1 MAKASGFSAGV
12 FMKRTESR
20 NRGLGASMRAGWRR
34 AWSAF
39 PGLHAVL
46 WVICALG
53 AASPVLAQTEKP
65 TEYQVKAA
73 YLFNF
78 GKFVHWPPGSGEART
93 NRFRICVLG
102 RNPFG
107 SALEGLTGQIISGR
121 SVATRAISRPQN
133 AGKCDVLFVGASEQD
148 HLSEILAA
156 IQKQSILTV
165 SDMPH
170 FVARGG
176 MIEFVIQDNKVR
188 FQVNRAAAETA
199 GLSLSSDLL
208 KLAVNVKNIP

>member
-1 MAKASGFSAGV
+1 
-12 FMKRTESR
+12 MKLTESR
-20 NRGLGASMRAGWRR
+20 NRGLGASLKAGWRR
-34 AWSAF
+34 PWSAL
-39 PGLHAVL
+39 PGLHAAV

-53 AASPVLAQTEKP
+53 AVSSVPAQTEKP
-65 TEYQVKAA
+65 SEYQVKAA
-73 YLFNF
+73 YLYNF
-78 GKFVHWPPGSGEART
+78 GRFVHWPAGSGEVRT

-121 SVATRAISRPQN
+121 SVATRAISRPQD
-133 AGKCDVLFVGASEQD
+133 AGKCEVLFVGASEQD

-170 FVARGG
+170 FIARGG
-176 MIEFVIQDNKVR
+176 MIEFVTQDNKVR
-188 FQVNRAAAETA
+188 FQVNRAAAEAA

-208 KLAVNVKNIP
+208 KLAVKVKNVP

>member
-1 MAKASGFSAGV
+1 
-12 FMKRTESR
+12 MKFTDSR
-20 NRGLGASMRAGWRR
+20 NRGLGASIEAGWRR
-34 AWSAF
+34 PWSAL
-39 PGLHAVL
+39 PGLPAAL
-46 WVICALG
+46 WIICALG
-53 AASPVLAQTEKP
+53 AVSSVLAQTEKP

-73 YLFNF
+73 YLYNF
-78 GKFVHWPPGSGEART
+78 GKFVQRAPGSGEART
-93 NRFRICVLG
+93 DPFRICVLG

-121 SVATRAISRPQN
+121 SVATRAISRPQD

-148 HLSEILAA
+148 HLSEILSA

-176 MIEFVIQDNKVR
+176 MIEFVIQDSKVR

-199 GLSLSSDLL
+199 GLSLSSELL
-208 KLAVNVKNIP
+208 KVAVNVKNSP